1 MCSNSTDVEF
11 PARLPPPKLG
21 KKITVLSID
30 GGGIRGLIPSVIIT
44 FLEKELQKLN
54 GADARIADYFDLIA
68 GTSTGGLIT
77 VMLATPKKGT
87 NRPITAE
94 KIKKFY
100 LKNGPKIFSPKRRDE
115 YGPLGRFCNFLEF
128 LWVGP
133 KYDGKY
139 LHKKIND
146 LTGKRTLA
154 NTLTKIF
161 LPAFDVSS
169 LNPMFFSSYKNK
181 REVKPKLSDVC
192 IATSAAPTYFPPHG
206 FDEYYPSG
214 RHRVAYHLIDGGV
227 ATNNPTMLA
236 ISRVARE
243 VVRKNPD
250 FHPDVDY
257 KSFVVISIGTGSARQ
272 RGAYNTKDC
281 ARWGALDWIYNRR
294 SGEYPLFDML
304 SQASAYMVER
314 NVAFLFQ
321 SHGCGKNYLRIQPR
335 FRKGEKLS
343 MDDASKENMNKLI
356 NVAEVL
362 LKEPVARM
370 NWTAGLY
377 MVDTNDETTNA
388 QELVRLAMIL
398 SNERRARLATQKTSG
413 DR

>member
-1 MCSNSTDVEF
+1 
-11 PARLPPPKLG
+11 
-21 KKITVLSID
+21 
-30 GGGIRGLIPSVIIT
+30 
-44 FLEKELQKLN
+44 
-54 GADARIADYFDLIA
+54 
-68 GTSTGGLIT
+68 
-77 VMLATPKKGT
+77 MLATPKKGT

-250 FHPDVDY
+250 FHPD
-257 KSFVVISIGTGSARQ
+257 
-272 RGAYNTKDC
+272 
-281 ARWGALDWIYNRR
+281 
-294 SGEYPLFDML
+294 EPL
-304 SQASAYMVER
+304 
-314 NVAFLFQ
+314 
-321 SHGCGKNYLRIQPR
+321 